1 MHNWNLPTLKEEKPF
16 VYSTMTPV
24 DFKFPM
30 VSVLPWRLGLLD
42 FANFRYKIAVKDIG
56 DTCAAQAVD
65 ATRLP
70 QSPYAFRLFGPEDYS
85 TNNVQQAL
93 SEVLGKEV
101 RIETVPSEGFLAF
114 FSHIFPPNVAQL
126 FTDMTKSFLPGGVL
140 DATRENGEET
150 KRGKIGLV
158 EGFREM
164 LSA

>member
-16 VYSTMTPV
+16 VYSTVTPV
-24 DFKFPM
+24 DFKIPM
-30 VSVLPWRLGLLD
+30 VSILDCELGPLT
-42 FANFRYKIAVKDIG
+42 FANFHHKVAVKDIG
-56 DTCAAQAVD
+56 DACAAQAVD
-65 ATRLP
+65 TKPLT

-85 TNNVQQAL
+85 TNDVQQAL
-93 SEVLGKEV
+93 GEVLGKEV
-101 RIETVPSEGFLAF
+101 RVETVPAEGFLGF

-140 DATRENGEET
+140 DATRENGDET
-150 KRGKIGLV
+150 KRGKIDLV